1 MLISGNEGIKREGR
15 RHQFELPIIEFI
27 VDKALSTFAMI
38 PARPPQLE
46 QRNAHSNCSQ
56 AS

>member
-38 PARPPQLE
+38 PDRPPQLE